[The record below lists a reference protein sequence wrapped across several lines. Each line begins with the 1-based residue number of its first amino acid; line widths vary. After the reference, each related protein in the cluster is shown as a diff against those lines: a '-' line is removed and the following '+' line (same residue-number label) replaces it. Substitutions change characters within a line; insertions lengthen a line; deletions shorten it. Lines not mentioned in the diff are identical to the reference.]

1 MKIGERLV
9 SRNDL
14 HYLIELIN
22 SSLSSMSE
30 KGIRDLIVDLGRLI
44 PYEFTF
50 AARFNSSSPTD
61 SYHMVNVSYPPE
73 WLDLYISNRFDKVD
87 PVIREHLLNPRVQYW
102 DDTYRKYPD
111 ARHFISLSH
120 DFGLKAGYSCGLRS
134 HDGTTMSLFS
144 LSARSMECHPR
155 TRLILSY
162 ALPVLD
168 LCLARVWC
176 PARSGLV
183 PQRNLSARETEI
195 LKWAGD
201 GKSRWEIS
209 VILHVG
215 NETVKWHVKNILRK
229 LNAVNTTQAVAIAI
243 ERGFIN
249 IL

>member
-168 LCLARVWC
+168 PMPGPRV
-176 PARSGLV
+176 V
-183 PQRNLSARETEI
+183 PCEVRIGATKEPFRKRNRDLEMGRRRQEQ
-195 LKWAGD
+195 
-201 GKSRWEIS
+201 
-209 VILHVG
+209 VG
-215 NETVKWHVKNILRK
+215 NIGHFARRK
-229 LNAVNTTQAVAIAI
+229 
-243 ERGFIN
+243 
-249 IL
+249 